1 MATDTKTFNAANE
14 DTSSTVSATSQY
26 DAAGNAIVTPMPG
39 SETIGL
45 TCTYDAWNRLVSASD
60 GTTTVTYQYDG
71 TGRRTER
78 TQGGTTEHD
87 YYSGQQV
94 IQVYDYNGPVS
105 PANFQGGQQ
114 YIWSPLYID
123 TPILRDTY
131 DSSGDRVPGKQL
143 YYTADADHNVTAVVQ
158 NNTIDGAWEAAER
171 YSYDAYGDVTVYD
184 KYWSPITGNQSQP
197 GIDNTR
203 LFAGMDADPLTGAYY
218 DNVRWYDPTN
228 GTFFGRDPI
237 ASSANLYEYCGDDP
251 LTRADPLGL
260 WWTGD
265 TIPGISFGPNVNMNP
280 AVPESPDPSSY
291 ECPPGYTKYV
301 DESHDDHVRWMTL
314 ASKEDTIVGSYDGFW
329 GGTEY
334 VYQGTFTLQRDLR
347 HAWRKVSCK
356 RYETVWDPQSCSLDT
371 YEFSAGGGKEGEYYL
386 GACRVVFS
394 GKKYP
399 GTSKIDPGAI
409 SNIIT
414 VVELV
419 IAVAGA
425 IG

>member
-1 MATDTKTFNAANE
+1 M
-14 DTSSTVSATSQY
+14 
-26 DAAGNAIVTPMPG
+26 
-39 SETIGL
+39 
-45 TCTYDAWNRLVSASD
+45 
-60 GTTTVTYQYDG
+60 TYQYDG

-131 DSSGDRVPGKQL
+131 DSSGDRVPGEQL
-143 YYTADADHNVTAVVQ
+143 YYTTDADHNVTAVVQ

-184 KYWSPITGNQSQP
+184 RSWSPITGNQSQP

-218 DNVRWYDPTN
+218 DNARWYDPTN

-251 LTRADPLGL
+251 LNRTDPTGKSWLTVYDDGKGHVCGYSIWLLTGSWCADPDVVIAATDAHDKYTTC
-260 WWTGD
+260 WWD
-265 TIPGISFGPNVNMNP
+265 C
-280 AVPESPDPSSY
+280 E
-291 ECPPGYTKYV
+291 
-301 DESHDDHVRWMTL
+301 
-314 ASKEDTIVGSYDGFW
+314 
-329 GGTEY
+329 
-334 VYQGTFTLQRDLR
+334 
-347 HAWRKVSCK
+347 
-356 RYETVWDPQSCSLDT
+356 
-371 YEFSAGGGKEGEYYL
+371 
-386 GACRVVFS
+386 
-394 GKKYP
+394 
-399 GTSKIDPGAI
+399 
-409 SNIIT
+409 IT
-414 VVELV
+414 VHKCVTTYACEAAAAACTTAFTHLE
-419 IAVAGA
+419 IAKGQVRQGIGSPGNVTTMQSALALWLAQQGYKGIGQQLLRQGAQQVSGSVVSSGIKSGVAGA
-425 IG
+425 AIVETTVAWACAWKCSK

>member
-45 TCTYDAWNRLVSASD
+45 TCTYNAWNRLVSASD

-94 IQVYDYNGPVS
+94 IQVYNYNGPVS

-131 DSSGDRVPGKQL
+131 NSSGDRVPGEQL

-171 YSYDAYGDVTVYD
+171 YSYNAYGDVTVYN
-184 KYWSPITGNQSQP
+184 KSWSPITGNQSQP
-197 GIDNTR
+197 GIGNTR

-218 DNVRWYDPTN
+218 DNARWYDPTN

-237 ASSANLYEYCGDDP
+237 GTAGGINLYEYCNDDP
-251 LTRADPLGL
+251 LVRSDPTGKGWWNKGNCLAAMAVDYDKCLKRAKKNLDSGLEAASHMCPKLAEETNKHLHEDILSRLCGVRNSIYCYELMLHGSVLHSQPHDSWRLGYSGVRGSL
-260 WWTGD
+260 CK
-265 TIPGISFGPNVNMNP
+265 NNM
-280 AVPESPDPSSY
+280 
-291 ECPPGYTKYV
+291 TQL
-301 DESHDDHVRWMTL
+301 VR
-314 ASKEDTIVGSYDGFW
+314 
-329 GGTEY
+329 
-334 VYQGTFTLQRDLR
+334 
-347 HAWRKVSCK
+347 
-356 RYETVWDPQSCSLDT
+356 QSCM
-371 YEFSAGGGKEGEYYL
+371 
-386 GACRVVFS
+386 
-394 GKKYP
+394 
-399 GTSKIDPGAI
+399 
-409 SNIIT
+409 
-414 VVELV
+414 
-419 IAVAGA
+419 AVAGA
-425 IG
+425 HGKLSADRRLASLGFSQSFGFSCSFRRAFYCGHFGKDRRCLPGLGGCAG